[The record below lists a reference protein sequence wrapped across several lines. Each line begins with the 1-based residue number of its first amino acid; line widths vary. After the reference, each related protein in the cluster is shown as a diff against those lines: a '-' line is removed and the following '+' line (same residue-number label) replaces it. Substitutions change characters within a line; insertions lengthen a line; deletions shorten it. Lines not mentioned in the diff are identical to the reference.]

1 MNSKITIEINGYIRN
16 ILRYNYQFSRNIDHK
31 GRPSTGVLDGGIY
44 VEMESG
50 EDCSILDM
58 MLVDMNKHRS
68 SFFSHAEPIPVSGRI
83 RHTKDNMMLRELIFD
98 EAYIVNYGEK
108 MIAEGS
114 DPMITRFLI
123 SPTRLDINRN
133 IRLDRRIKTTY
144 SYWWEEY
151 KEEKNNVAFTIK
163 DERKV
168 EKEELPECTVSFR
181 RCKDY
186 DGSFGFDWLRV
197 GDTDEKGCDWYR
209 NTMHNVSA
217 YDRYVSSEYR
227 SFNQQWREKTEAYKA
242 TSRYIIPWVT
252 LMEGNTATF
261 RIKMEVNKPS
271 GILDVKIVGGGAS
284 ALSADL
290 KTIEA
295 DKTGD
300 YYYTSLL
307 NVKCNSTFSQQT
319 AIEVRAKGEL
329 VGKMIFVPNNKLY
342 DIDIAIITVKTKTPQ
357 GQVIIRKPDTAILE
371 GMKRLLQQAYIV
383 PHFKFY
389 DLDLSQTAEWKYD
402 EKERSKVIE
411 IEKYGGKAADGKIV
425 RKIVFNSHNSKPLFN
440 LLWRID
446 GGKIYLENMWG
457 TNRFD
462 SIHNFLNK
470 MLYFTHKVESSV
482 LESMFKLYFIN
493 EILFSASDIGGQ
505 ANRNYKNACISCS
518 GYTETITTHELL
530 HLLSL
535 EHPFEEKSKY
545 FFNKFKTENIMD
557 YEKDEKVNEKDGADD
572 RISLWHW
579 QIKQIW
585 DSPSLK

>member
-1 MNSKITIEINGYIRN
+1 MNSEITLEINGYIWN

-31 GRPSTGVLDGGIY
+31 GRPSTGVLDGAIY

-50 EDCSILDM
+50 EDSSILDM

-108 MIAEGS
+108 MIAEGG
-114 DPMITRFLI
+114 DPMIIRFLI

-151 KEEKNNVAFTIK
+151 KEERNNVAFIIK

-209 NTMHNVSA
+209 NTMLNVSA

-227 SFNQQWREKTEAYKA
+227 SFNQQWREKTDAYKA

-271 GILDVKIVGGGAS
+271 GTLDVKIVGGGAS

-290 KTIEA
+290 RTIEA

-357 GQVIIRKPDTAILE
+357 GQVMIRKPDTEILE
-371 GMKRLLQQAYIV
+371 GMKRLLQQAYII

-389 DLDLSQTAEWKYD
+389 DLDLSQTAEWRHD
-402 EKERSKVIE
+402 EKERSNVIE

-425 RKIVFNSHNSKPLFN
+425 RKIVFNSHNPQPLFN
-440 LLWRID
+440 LLWRTSSQINL
-446 GGKIYLENMWG
+446 GNMWG
-457 TNRFD
+457 KNRFD

-470 MLYFTHKVESSV
+470 MLYFTHKAELSI
-482 LESMFKLYFIN
+482 LEPVFKIYFIN
-493 EILFSASDIGGQ
+493 ELLFSGLEIGGQ
-505 ANRNYKNACISCS
+505 ASEEDNAACISHS
-518 GYTETITTHELL
+518 GYTEIVTTHELL

-535 EHPFEEKSKY
+535 EHPSEEKSTY
-545 FFNKFKTENIMD
+545 FFRKYMTENLMD
-557 YEKDEKVNEKDGADD
+557 YDEDANENYGADD
-572 RISLWHW
+572 RISLWYW
-579 QIKQIW
+579 QIKEIW
-585 DSPSLK
+585 NCPHLK

>member
-1 MNSKITIEINGYIRN
+1 MNSEITLEINGYIRN

-31 GRPSTGVLDGGIY
+31 GRPSTGVLDGAIY

-50 EDCSILDM
+50 EDSSILDM

-252 LMEGNTATF
+252 LMEGNTAMF

-271 GILDVKIVGGGAS
+271 GTLDVKIVGGGAS

-329 VGKMIFVPNNKLY
+329 VGKMIFIPNNKPYHL
-342 DIDIAIITVKTKTPQ
+342 DIAVVTVKTKILQ
-357 GQVIIRKPDTAILE
+357 GQIINKKPDDGVLE
-371 GMKRLLQQAYIV
+371 GIKRLLQQAYII
-383 PHFKFY
+383 PHFSFY
-389 DLDLSQTAEWKYD
+389 QLDLSHPVECEPASRDGK
-402 EKERSKVIE
+402 KIIE
-411 IEKYGGKAADGKIV
+411 IEKIAEGKKEDFLIKKSI
-425 RKIVFNSHNSKPLFN
+425 SEPLFN
-440 LLWRID
+440 LLWKNTN
-446 GGKIYLENMWG
+446 GIYTARSYG
-457 TNRFD
+457 VKYFD

-470 MLYFTHKVESSV
+470 KLYYDYKTEQQK
-482 LESMFKLYFIN
+482 LGTMFKMYFFDEKIFTGTYVAGVARP
-493 EILFSASDIGGQ
+493 ETKA
-505 ANRNYKNACISCS
+505 ACISSS
-518 GYTETITTHELL
+518 GYVAITITHELL

-535 EHPFEEKSKY
+535 EHPFVEESKY
-545 FFNKFKTENIMD
+545 LFRKSLTENLMD
-557 YEKDEKVNEKDGADD
+557 YDEDENGTDD
-572 RISLWHW
+572 RKSLWYW
-579 QIKQIW
+579 QIIQIW
-585 DSPSLK
+585 NQLK

>member
-1 MNSKITIEINGYIRN
+1 MNSEITLEINGYIRN

-31 GRPSTGVLDGGIY
+31 GRPSTGVLDGAIY

-50 EDCSILDM
+50 EDSSILDM

-163 DERKV
+163 DEHKV

-209 NTMHNVSA
+209 NIMHNVSA

-329 VGKMIFVPNNKLY
+329 VGKMIFVPNNKPYHL
-342 DIDIAIITVKTKTPQ
+342 DIAVVTVKTKILQ
-357 GQVIIRKPDTAILE
+357 GQIINKKPDDGVLE
-371 GMKRLLQQAYIV
+371 GIKQLLQQAYII
-383 PHFKFY
+383 PHFSFY
-389 DLDLSQTAEWKYD
+389 QLDLSHPVECKPASRDGK
-402 EKERSKVIE
+402 KIIE
-411 IEKYGGKAADGKIV
+411 IEKIAEEKKEDFLIKKSI
-425 RKIVFNSHNSKPLFN
+425 SEPLFN
-440 LLWRID
+440 LLWKNTN
-446 GGKIYLENMWG
+446 GIYTARSYG
-457 TNRFD
+457 VKYFD

-470 MLYFTHKVESSV
+470 KFYYDYKTEQQK
-482 LESMFKLYFIN
+482 LETMFKMYFFDEKIFTGTYVAGVARP
-493 EILFSASDIGGQ
+493 ETKA
-505 ANRNYKNACISCS
+505 ACISSS
-518 GYTETITTHELL
+518 GYVAITITHELL

-535 EHPFEEKSKY
+535 EHPFVEESKY
-545 FFNKFKTENIMD
+545 LFRKSLTENLMD
-557 YEKDEKVNEKDGADD
+557 YDEDENGTDD
-572 RISLWHW
+572 RKSLWYW
-579 QIKQIW
+579 QIIQIW
-585 DSPSLK
+585 NQLK

>member
-151 KEEKNNVAFTIK
+151 KEEKNNVAFIIK

-357 GQVIIRKPDTAILE
+357 GQVMIRKPDTEILE
-371 GMKRLLQQAYIV
+371 GMKRLLQQAYII

-389 DLDLSQTAEWKYD
+389 DLDLSQTAEWKYS
-402 EKERSKVIE
+402 ENRRNKIIE
-411 IEKYGGKAADGKIV
+411 IEKYGGKVV
-425 RKIVFNSHNSKPLFN
+425 RGTKAKNELRFDPHNPQPLLN
-440 LLWRID
+440 LLWKMTS
-446 GGKIYLENMWG
+446 GKIYLRKDSG
-457 TNRFD
+457 RNRFENFQ
-462 SIHNFLNK
+462 NFLNK
-470 MLYFTHKVESSV
+470 MLYFTHKAELSV
-482 LESMFKLYFIN
+482 LEPMFKIYFIN
-493 EILFSASDIGGQ
+493 EILFSSKEIGGQ
-505 ANRNYKNACISCS
+505 ANTKKKAACISHS
-518 GYTETITTHELL
+518 GYTEIVTTHELL

-535 EHPFEEKSKY
+535 EHPSEEESTY
-545 FFNKFKTENIMD
+545 FFQKYTTENLMD
-557 YEKDEKVNEKDGADD
+557 YDDDLNEKHGADD
-572 RISLWHW
+572 RISLWYW
-579 QIKQIW
+579 QIKEIW
-585 DSPSLK
+585 NCPHLK

>member
-1 MNSKITIEINGYIRN
+1 MNSEITLEINGYIRN

-31 GRPSTGVLDGGIY
+31 GRPSTGVLDGAIY

-50 EDCSILDM
+50 EDSSILDM

-163 DERKV
+163 DEHKV
-168 EKEELPECTVSFR
+168 EKEDLPECTVSFR

-209 NTMHNVSA
+209 NIMHNVSA

-329 VGKMIFVPNNKLY
+329 VGKMIFVPNNKPYHL
-342 DIDIAIITVKTKTPQ
+342 DIAVVTVKTKILQ
-357 GQVIIRKPDTAILE
+357 GQIINKKPDDGVLE
-371 GMKRLLQQAYIV
+371 GIKQLLQQAYII
-383 PHFKFY
+383 PHFSFY
-389 DLDLSQTAEWKYD
+389 QLDLSHPVECKPASRDGK
-402 EKERSKVIE
+402 KIIE
-411 IEKYGGKAADGKIV
+411 IEKIAEEKKEDFLIKKSI
-425 RKIVFNSHNSKPLFN
+425 SEPLFN
-440 LLWRID
+440 LLWKNTN
-446 GGKIYLENMWG
+446 GIYTARSYG
-457 TNRFD
+457 VKYFD

-470 MLYFTHKVESSV
+470 KFYYDYKTEQQK
-482 LESMFKLYFIN
+482 LETMFKMYFFDEKIFTGTYVAGVARP
-493 EILFSASDIGGQ
+493 ETKA
-505 ANRNYKNACISCS
+505 ACISSS
-518 GYTETITTHELL
+518 GYVAITITHELL

-535 EHPFEEKSKY
+535 EHPFVEESKY
-545 FFNKFKTENIMD
+545 LFRKSLTENLMD
-557 YEKDEKVNEKDGADD
+557 YDEDENGTDD
-572 RISLWHW
+572 RKSLWYW
-579 QIKQIW
+579 QIIQIW
-585 DSPSLK
+585 NQLK